1 MKTVREILLVK
12 GNDVLT
18 ISHEQT
24 VYDALVKMAEADV
37 GALVVL
43 GDQNELVGILSER
56 DYARKVILK
65 GASSLKT
72 QVREIMTDKVC
83 FVAPNQQVEEC
94 MALVTEK
101 RCRHL
106 PVLDKEQL
114 VGLVSIGDLVK
125 SSISEKEF
133 LINQLTNYIQSG

>member
-1 MKTVREILLVK
+1 MKTVREILRVK
-12 GNDVLT
+12 GNEVLT
-18 ISHEQT
+18 INQEQT

-37 GALVVL
+37 GALVVV
-43 GDQNELVGILSER
+43 GDKGELVGILSER

-65 GASSLKT
+65 GASSLNT
-72 QVREIMTDKVC
+72 QVREIMTEKVC
-83 FVAPNQQVEEC
+83 FVAPNRAVEEC

-106 PVLDKEQL
+106 PVMEEERL

-125 SSISEKEF
+125 LSISEKEF
-133 LINQLTNYIQSG
+133 LINQLTNYIQSN